1 MNVKNILTI
10 SGIIALSTLLAPVI
24 TRAQGAD
31 GTTGRSEM
39 SCCQMLGAAPAGA
52 KSVKSP
58 KSAVPTAKDGVQ
70 RATVTID
77 GGYSPASLS
86 VKAGKPVEIT
96 FVRKSASGCDG
107 TLVIPDLKFQKTLKQ
122 GEKTVVKFT
131 PKKTG
136 SIGFQCGMAMYK
148 GQIAVK

>member
-1 MNVKNILTI
+1 MNLKNINLKNILTVA
-10 SGIIALSTLLAPVI
+10 GILTGSALLLPI
-24 TRAQGAD
+24 GTMAQEAG
-31 GTTGRSEM
+31 GM
-39 SCCQMLGAAPAGA
+39 NCCQPPASGA
-52 KSVKSP
+52 KKATG
-58 KSAVPTAKDGVQ
+58 AVPAQAGKDGVQ
-70 RATVTID
+70 KVTVTID

-107 TLVIPDLKFQKTLKQ
+107 TLVIPSLKFQKSLKQ

-136 SIGFQCGMAMYK
+136 TIGFQCGMAMYK